1 MTATDNNKPR
11 IPNSIPIR
19 RYSLNAYSGHPAILT
34 LSWPLSSAS
43 KYSACASPYAP
54 RAFPNPCPV
63 SGLSAMAR
71 SSISQMWKRPSAESF
86 LRKNAPVLT
95 TMITATTDRAIH
107 LCDFKY
113 DFDSVLVKA
122 KNTPDTTNATKPAL
136 LIDAGRTTMPRHPE
150 TDDSQN
156 SILSYRFPESRH
168 FHAAAKTT
176 AMQTARNP
184 P

>member
-34 LSWPLSSAS
+34 LSWPRSSVS

-86 LRKNAPVLT
+86 LKQNAPAPT
-95 TMITATTDRAIH
+95 TKATATTDKINH
-107 LCDFKY
+107 LCDLKY
-113 DFDSVLVKA
+113 DFDSVSIKA
-122 KNTPDTTNATKPAL
+122 KATADTSSATKPVL
-136 LIDAGRTTMPRHPE
+136 LIDAGRTTMPKHPE